1 MSHVDTLAALLCPK
15 CKGTKRVC
23 IDGSKV
29 TGVAYEFTPCLTCN
43 GTGALVAGL
52 RRECPCLNHNKSYAC
67 TSCSRLRIANHFARI
82 HDTECDCQGRLW
94 VLIPEAEQMEP
105 LILEL
110 LSCVGE
116 AVIGKTGMGPR
127 FKQNHTGYYLVID
140 GVPTAVVAWEK
151 LPEMVAAAILK
162 SIGVVK

>member
-82 HDTECDCQGRLW
+82 HDTNCDCQGRLW
-94 VLIPEAEQMEP
+94 VLIPQAKQMWVLLTYGLEQLWQFTIAPGFIFIHDIGGNPLAKIAYVGPVNEA
-105 LILEL
+105 L
-110 LSCVGE
+110 
-116 AVIGKTGMGPR
+116 A
-127 FKQNHTGYYLVID
+127 H
-140 GVPTAVVAWEK
+140 
-151 LPEMVAAAILK
+151 AILK